1 MKTRITLLIIVLTLA
16 ISARSF
22 AQEKTYTNGSVW
34 SLSFVKTNTGMG
46 VAYINSLKSTWK
58 AVEDEAVKQGLI
70 LSYKILEGTA
80 TTPEDYNMILMI
92 EYKNLAAME
101 GQDAKWDAIQAK
113 VVGDQ
118 DAMAKLRDVRSS
130 QRSMY
135 GQRMMRE
142 VVFK

>member
-16 ISARSF
+16 MSARSF

-101 GQDAKWDAIQAK
+101 GQDAKWEALQAK

-118 DAMAKLRDVRSS
+118 DAQAKLRDVRSS
-130 QRSMY
+130 QRTMY
-135 GQRMMRE
+135 GQKMMRE

>member
-16 ISARSF
+16 MSARSF

-34 SLSFVKTNTGMG
+34 SLAFVKTNPGQG

-58 AVEDEAVKQGLI
+58 SVQDEAIKQGLI
-70 LSYKILEGTA
+70 LSYKILDGTA
-80 TTPEDYNMILMI
+80 STPEDYNMILLV

-101 GQDAKWDAIQAK
+101 GQDAKWEALQAK

-118 DAMAKLRDVRSS
+118 DAQAKLRDVRSS
-130 QRSMY
+130 QRTMY
-135 GQRMMRE
+135 GQKMMRE

>member
-16 ISARSF
+16 MSARSF

-34 SLSFVKTNTGMG
+34 TLAFVKTNPGQG

-58 AVEDEAVKQGLI
+58 SVQDEAIKQGLI
-70 LSYKILEGTA
+70 LSYKILDGTA
-80 TTPEDYNMILMI
+80 STPEDYNMILLV

-101 GQDAKWDAIQAK
+101 GQDAKWEALQAK

-118 DAMAKLRDVRSS
+118 DAQAKLRDVRTS
-130 QRSMY
+130 QRTMY
-135 GQRMMRE
+135 GQKMMRE

>member
-1 MKTRITLLIIVLTLA
+1 M
-16 ISARSF
+16 SARSF

-34 SLSFVKTNTGMG
+34 SLAFVKTNPGQG

-58 AVEDEAVKQGLI
+58 SVQDEAIKQGLI
-70 LSYKILEGTA
+70 LSYKILDGTA
-80 TTPEDYNMILMI
+80 STPEDYNMILLV

-101 GQDAKWDAIQAK
+101 GQDAKWEALQAK

-118 DAMAKLRDVRSS
+118 DAQAKLRDVRSS
-130 QRSMY
+130 QRTMY
-135 GQRMMRE
+135 GQKMMRE